1 MDAEIVSIMHLQH
14 TNLLLDPMVFSHLNK
29 PLPKVFE
36 TIQDVFIRGIA
47 TPKGLRTW
55 IKAQTLFNPNQP

>member
-1 MDAEIVSIMHLQH
+1 
-14 TNLLLDPMVFSHLNK
+14 LNK